1 MTRERSCCVREI
13 LRAIRMFVSLGTLQL
28 KMCFSLL
35 TQSRSQY
42 VHRFCDGVTILINHI
57 SITTMSTLMKVGARN
72 ANGSG
77 AGRPILAQLIA
88 PTAFMSVDMV
98 VIEIWLIKVVTPS
111 QK

>member
-1 MTRERSCCVREI
+1 
-13 LRAIRMFVSLGTLQL
+13 
-28 KMCFSLL
+28 
-35 TQSRSQY
+35 
-42 VHRFCDGVTILINHI
+42 
-57 SITTMSTLMKVGARN
+57 MSTLMKVGARN

>member
-42 VHRFCDGVTILINHI
+42 VHRFCGGVTILINHI
-57 SITTMSTLMKVGARN
+57 SITTMSTLMKVGARIWI
-72 ANGSG
+72 SG
-77 AGRPILAQLIA
+77 AGRPIAH
-88 PTAFMSVDMV
+88 
-98 VIEIWLIKVVTPS
+98 TPS
-111 QK
+111 